1 MSYVVAM
8 IVFIV
13 FAALLVGLIFGPT
26 YIFRE
31 KAKPKSSAG
40 GGFTAG
46 KASSCDLSCDLGRG
60 LGCGDGLCTNHM
72 SSRGLYREGTTAT
85 SILSVRDDNN

>member
-1 MSYVVAM
+1 VVAM

-46 KASSCDLSCDLGRG
+46 KASSCEPSRG

-85 SILSVRDDNN
+85 SILSVRDDDNN